1 MRKNVIL
8 VLSVLLVT
16 ANAAAQTNLW
26 QTRLAATQQYMQH
39 HLWNPT
45 TGNFVRRADQ
55 PNAPGSDAWG
65 ITIVLDAYAWM
76 VEGHAMKPLELKQY
90 FQSSS
95 MLYEKTDGISGAR
108 ILARQSDQIYIGG
121 DDDLQWCA
129 ALVHCFNATK
139 DTDYLNAAKSDF
151 NALIAMGFWQNGESK
166 GWSWNSGDRRP
177 NGVSTAY
184 GALAAARLYAATHEE
199 VYKQWANSSL
209 EALKTPQV
217 GFFPRDMVV
226 AVNAA
231 CTLYDVTK
239 EHGYIAMADDWA
251 KLAIKQAKE
260 VIAGKRK
267 SECNPTDIADLAEGL
282 DHLSC
287 LATKTG
293 YDKEASSLINFFTAH
308 RTTKDIAEKGFFS
321 RYDSKGN
328 PILDGSYL
336 GVPCNAP
343 FLPEVAEM
351 LKLFAIEAYCE

>member
-1 MRKNVIL
+1 MRRNIIL
-8 VLSVLLVT
+8 ILSILCFTVS
-16 ANAAAQTNLW
+16 AHAQKKLW
-26 QTRLAATQQYMQH
+26 ADRLMATRSYMEY
-39 HLWNPT
+39 HLWNPNT
-45 TGNFVRRADQ
+45 QNFVRRADQ

-76 VEGHAMKPLELKQY
+76 VQSNTMKPQEMKQY

-95 MLYEKTDGISGAR
+95 MLYEKTDGNSGAR
-108 ILARQSDQIYIGG
+108 ILARQGDQMYIGG

-129 ALVHCFNATK
+129 ALVHCFEATK
-139 DTDYLNAAKSDF
+139 DTDYLKAAKSDF
-151 NALIAMGFWQNGESK
+151 NALIAMGFWQNGDAK

-184 GALAAARLYAATHEE
+184 GALAAARLYSATRED

-209 EALKTPQV
+209 DALKTPQV

-231 CTLYDVTK
+231 CTMYDVTK
-239 EHGYIAMADDWA
+239 EHRYLDRANEWA

-260 VIAGKRK
+260 VMAGKREG
-267 SECNPTDIADLAEGL
+267 ECNPTDIADLAEGL

-287 LATKTG
+287 LSSKSYAT
-293 YDKEASSLINFFTAH
+293 EAIKFLNFFTGH
-308 RTTKDIAEKGFFS
+308 RSAKDISEKGFFS
-321 RYDSKGN
+321 RYDVKGN
-328 PILDGSYL
+328 PIFIGSYI
-336 GVPCNAP
+336 GVPCNVP

-351 LKLFAIEAYCE
+351 LKLFAIAGYGD

>member
-1 MRKNVIL
+1 MIKNVIL
-8 VLSVLLVT
+8 VLSVLLAT
-16 ANAAAQTNLW
+16 TPPKAQNKLW
-26 QTRLAATQQYMQH
+26 QSRLAATKEYMQH
-39 HLWNPT
+39 HMLNAA

-76 VEGHAMKPLELKQY
+76 IEDRAMKPQELKQY

-108 ILARQSDQIYIGG
+108 ILARQGDQIYIGG

-151 NALIAMGFWQNGESK
+151 NALIAMGFWQNGQSK
-166 GWSWNSGDRRP
+166 GWSWNSGDKRP

-226 AVNAA
+226 AANAA

-239 EHGYIAMADDWA
+239 DHRYIAMATDWT

-260 VIAGKRK
+260 VIASKRK
-267 SECNPTDIADLAEGL
+267 GECNPTDIADLAEGL
-282 DHLSC
+282 DHLSR
-287 LATKTG
+287 LSAKSYAAEAT
-293 YDKEASSLINFFTAH
+293 SFINFFTAH
-308 RTTKDIAEKGFFS
+308 RTPKDIAEKGFFS

-336 GVPCNAP
+336 GVPCNVP

-351 LKLFAIEAYCE
+351 LKLFAIEANSE